1 MIQIQDLTK
10 AEKLSSNALQAIQG
24 GYSWFSFSYAS
35 SWSAFAPSHA
45 IESRDIV
52 LRKVSI

>member
-10 AEKLSSNALQAIQG
+10 TEKLSSNALQAIQG